1 MSEPKDQSM
10 SRRKALK
17 VLSAAAGATT
27 LSLLPGWEKPVVGI
41 GALPAFAQASLPL
54 GTGDL
59 QVTLTWNTGSEASN
73 VDIDLHLREPGGA
86 HVYYSTP
93 TGPTAT
99 LDFDNTIALGPE
111 NIFVAPGHFA
121 AGTYQ
126 VYVVYYSADAVP
138 VPATT
143 ATIRITVFANTPQVQ
158 VRTYT
163 RSLTTANSALGI
175 LVADVVFPG
184 GAITETNGTRVAAVG
199 STPKT
204 RR

>member
-1 MSEPKDQSM
+1 MSETKDQSM

-41 GALPAFAQASLPL
+41 GALPAFAQASL

-59 QVTLTWNTGSEASN
+59 QATLTWNTGSSVSN

-86 HVYYSTP
+86 HVYYATP
-93 TGPTAT
+93 TGPTAS
-99 LDFDNTIALGPE
+99 LDVDNTIALGPE
-111 NIFVAPGHFA
+111 NIFVAPGQAA
-121 AGTYQ
+121 AGTYN

-138 VPATT
+138 PPATT

-158 VRTYT
+158 VRTFT
-163 RSLTTANSALGI
+163 RNLTTPATTVGI
-175 LVADVVFPG
+175 NVADIVYPG
-184 GAITETNGTRVAAVG
+184 GAITETFGTRVAAVG
-199 STPKT
+199 AAPKP